1 MRDETPMRDERP
13 TRDEIDLTQRLAG
26 DLGRVQWPPGEEI
39 RRIARRRNRR
49 ATVAA
54 SLSVLLLLS
63 GVWVVATRPFQA
75 PPGQSADTFAAAPE
89 PAASTTV
96 TPDNAAWIPP
106 EALLTPEDVGPGLVA
121 ARVSI
126 DQNQPVGD
134 WAFTLA
140 PCPQYQAVR
149 TYQGVYQFRRE
160 QTLEYPPKIPG
171 RPETGVAV
179 LHQSVMR
186 LPGAGARDLVREAV
200 EATAACPKYTSTGAL
215 TGDVATEKQQVK
227 VRTTHVWE
235 VLDKGL
241 AGDESV
247 LFEHRIMASDAG
259 VDLGG
264 TEVLVIRVGDLV
276 ATVEQVNGEGTE
288 ATQRLA
294 KRAAAWLCT
303 AATPPC

>member
-1 MRDETPMRDERP
+1 M
-13 TRDEIDLTQRLAG
+13 RDEIDLTQRLAA
-26 DLGRVQWPPGEEI
+26 DLGRVQWPPGDEI

-49 ATVAA
+49 ATIAA

-75 PPGQSADTFAAAPE
+75 PPGQTADTFAAE
-89 PAASTTV
+89 PQPASSTTI
-96 TPDNAAWIPP
+96 TPGDAAWIPP

-121 ARVSI
+121 ARISV

-140 PCPQYQAVR
+140 PCPAYPKVQ

-160 QTLEYPPKIPG
+160 QTLEFPPKVPG

-186 LPGAGARDLVREAV
+186 LPGAGARELVREAM
-200 EATAACPKYTSTGAL
+200 EATEACSKYTSTGLLSAL
-215 TGDVATEKQQVK
+215 TGDAAIEKQQVK

-235 VLDKGL
+235 VLDKGF
-241 AGDESV
+241 AG
-247 LFEHRIMASDAG
+247 
-259 VDLGG
+259 
-264 TEVLVIRVGDLV
+264 
-276 ATVEQVNGEGTE
+276 
-288 ATQRLA
+288 
-294 KRAAAWLCT
+294 
-303 AATPPC
+303 